1 MSMFIERLSLPKRP
15 VKIRNRDIIKDQ
27 ITNGRVLD
35 EMFLT
40 NSIMLKRIGG
50 MVPLEF
56 SISTRKYN
64 QLFNNMGTVYFYNSI
79 IYINIDKEFLPGI
92 ISLYTIVYRL

>member
-1 MSMFIERLSLPKRP
+1 
-15 VKIRNRDIIKDQ
+15 
-27 ITNGRVLD
+27 
-35 EMFLT
+35 MFLT

-92 ISLYTIVYRL
+92 ISLNTIVYRLEIIAYRHLIGHLIQWLVWALEERV

>member
-1 MSMFIERLSLPKRP
+1 
-15 VKIRNRDIIKDQ
+15 
-27 ITNGRVLD
+27 
-35 EMFLT
+35 
-40 NSIMLKRIGG
+40 MLKRIGG

-64 QLFNNMGTVYFYNSI
+64 QLFNNMGTVYFYNSL

-92 ISLYTIVYRL
+92 ISIDIKNMRPVHKMMFHSAVIRTPI